1 MAEKAYIVEIE
12 ENVHNSFFISFSE
25 DTCGI
30 LLCAIPYAKGE
41 YVFTTSM
48 LLAFIDCLDCNF
60 YRFFNSDDALTSA
73 RMKSLNDLLVYLNQ
87 QLIKNVVS

>member
-12 ENVHNSFFISFSE
+12 ENVHHSFFIGFAE
-25 DTCGI
+25 NTCGI

-48 LLAFIDCLDCNF
+48 LLSFIDCLDCNF
-60 YRFFNSDDALTSA
+60 YRFFNSDDALTA
-73 RMKSLNDLLVYLNQ
+73 ERMKSLNDLLVYLNQ